1 MTHSDIAFKVLWS
14 VKTSQGSE
22 GASEWATAVA
32 IEYVDDLGAEAQ
44 GHVQS
49 NKPSSCLEC
58 HSAALSFF
66 KSHRTAT
73 NPTHAHKLSQDTR
86 TSGFMRHFAS
96 SVIVLM
102 RP

>member
-66 KSHRTAT
+66 KSHR
-73 NPTHAHKLSQDTR
+73 NKSHHAHKLSQDTR